1 MTDDD
6 LQQQAQLIA
15 ESQEK
20 FVATVRNLSHL
31 VDSLI
36 KHQSGFMKYLDTWR
50 ELFVSSR
57 DLMQEHLD
65 LHKEALE
72 SLKAVSKA
80 LAESSVS
87 TNENTERLEKL
98 IGKVESY
105 FGSGEGLDYEN

>member
-36 KHQSGFMKYLDTWR
+36 KHQSSFMKYLDTWR

-57 DLMQEHLD
+57 DLMQEHD
-65 LHKEALE
+65 LL
-72 SLKAVSKA
+72 AVTGVVRIRPSGTYRA
-80 LAESSVS
+80 G
-87 TNENTERLEKL
+87 RLECFDQVL
-98 IGKVESY
+98 ETCACHDSVAVQV
-105 FGSGEGLDYEN
+105 